1 MKTILFSFSLL
12 FSAVLSFAQCDKEV
26 KLITSK
32 TEYLDAA
39 GVVQRT
45 VDEQSTIDI
54 GKTDILIVPGNA
66 DQKMIGTIQSTTCT
80 WSVPYKEGKSVI
92 KALFAKEPGQQMHV
106 TITIEGKEGQL
117 TFLMEIAEM
126 PDRKIR
132 VWVEEFGEKK

>member
-1 MKTILFSFSLL
+1 MKTFLFSFSLL
-12 FSAVLSFAQCDKEV
+12 FSTVLSFGQCAKEV

-66 DQKMIGTIQSTTCT
+66 DQKMNGTIQSTTCT
-80 WSVPYKEGKSVI
+80 WSVPYKEGKTVI
-92 KALFAKEPGQQMHV
+92 KALFAKEPGQEMHV
-106 TITIEGKEGQL
+106 TITIEGKADQL

>member
-1 MKTILFSFSLL
+1 MKTILFSLSLL
-12 FSAVLSFAQCDKEV
+12 FSTVLSFGQCDKEV
-26 KLITSK
+26 KLTTSK

-45 VDEQSTIDI
+45 VDEKSTIDI
-54 GKTDILIVPGNA
+54 GKTDVLIVPGNA

-80 WSVPYKEGKSVI
+80 WTTPYQEGKTVM
-92 KALFAKEPGQQMHV
+92 KALFKEPSGEERHV
-106 TITIEGKEGQL
+106 TLTIEGKAGKL

-126 PDRKIR
+126 PERKIR